1 MSIFADIAG
10 IVGSVAPT
18 IAGALGSP
26 IAGTAL
32 GALSKALG
40 IEGSTPDAVQ
50 QAVAQATPEQL
61 LAIKQ
66 AEQSF
71 AVQMEQLNIDLAKVN
86 AGDRDSARQREM
98 AVKDWVPGV
107 LAVSLTIGFFGLLGW
122 MMYQAPPAGSRDILN
137 VMLGSLGTGW
147 VTMLAYYF
155 GSSASSDKMAMK
167 L

>member
-1 MSIFADIAG
+1 MSIISDIAG
-10 IVGSVAPT
+10 VIGSVAPT
-18 IAGALGSP
+18 IASALGSP
-26 IAGTAL
+26 IAGTAI
-32 GALSKALG
+32 GALTKALG

-50 QAVAQATPEQL
+50 RAVANATPEQL

-122 MMYQAPPAGSRDILN
+122 MMHQAPPAGSRDILN